1 MTEATMSNTQIE
13 AKSMSI
19 QRMMLS
25 LEGLTVFISSIAA
38 YGFIGGNWWLFA
50 LLLLSPDLVFIIYA
64 MNKVAGTHAYNV
76 VHSYSLPVAL
86 GILSLIGGWQLGLT
100 LAIIWFAHIGMDR
113 TIGYGLK
120 YVSDFKD
127 THLQRV

>member
-1 MTEATMSNTQIE
+1 MTEATMSNPPVET
-13 AKSMSI
+13 KSMSI
-19 QRMMLS
+19 QRIMLS

-38 YGFIGGNWWLFA
+38 YWYIGGNPWLFA
-50 LLLLSPDLVFIIYA
+50 LLLLSPDLVFVIYA
-64 MNKVAGTHAYNV
+64 MNKVAGTHAYNL
-76 VHSYSLPVAL
+76 VHSYSFPVAF
-86 GILSLIGGWQLGLT
+86 GILSLIAGWQLGLT

-113 TIGYGLK
+113 TVGYGLK